1 MSRSRRSRNSRKRN
15 SSFFDTILQIDGK
28 KVICILLILFL
39 IFLLSFTCSKLLI
52 ASNSKKALSYD
63 SQKVASISDEE
74 KSSQNEVS
82 MDEDYTDSN
91 LLENRSDSSNTSS
104 DSSSTS
110 DSSRSFTLCAIGDVM
125 CHNTQYWDA
134 YVKSTGEYDFSYVFK
149 DIVKYT
155 MSPDI
160 TVGSLETS
168 FAGADRGYSNYP
180 TFNSPD
186 NLAYSLR
193 QIGVDVLSTAGNH
206 CLDMGYSGLCRTID
220 VLDGYGISHLG
231 TYKTQDEQKQ
241 ILYNYVKGTKIA
253 FVNYTYGTN
262 GIPIPDGKE
271 FCVNLINKDLIK
283 TQLDTAKSEGADIIV
298 ACMHWGTE
306 YRTTAN
312 SEQEELADFLFQN
325 GVDVILGNHPHTLEP
340 MEKRTVTLADGST
353 KDCFVIYALGNFI
366 CDQNYENTRNSII
379 LNLRI
384 THSSDNKISI
394 DRVTYTPIHIYKNPN
409 LSIQRFK
416 VLDIEKAID
425 SYEDGS
431 DTSIGKAKY
440 DDLKV
445 QLEKIKSI
453 VGDEILE

>member
-283 TQLDTAKSEGADIIV
+283 TQLDTAKSEGADMIV

-306 YRTTAN
+306 
-312 SEQEELADFLFQN
+312 
-325 GVDVILGNHPHTLEP
+325 
-340 MEKRTVTLADGST
+340 
-353 KDCFVIYALGNFI
+353 
-366 CDQNYENTRNSII
+366 
-379 LNLRI
+379 
-384 THSSDNKISI
+384 
-394 DRVTYTPIHIYKNPN
+394 
-409 LSIQRFK
+409 
-416 VLDIEKAID
+416 
-425 SYEDGS
+425 
-431 DTSIGKAKY
+431 
-440 DDLKV
+440 
-445 QLEKIKSI
+445 
-453 VGDEILE
+453 

>member
-1 MSRSRRSRNSRKRN
+1 MSRSRRNMNSRKRK
-15 SSFFDTILQIDGK
+15 SSFFDNILQIDGK

-63 SQKVASISDEE
+63 SQKVASISDED

-82 MDEDYTDSN
+82 MDENYTDSN

-110 DSSRSFTLCAIGDVM
+110 DSSMSFTLCAIGDVM

-168 FAGADRGYSNYP
+168 FAGAERGYSNYP

-193 QIGVDVLSTAGNH
+193 QIGIDVLSTAGNH

-220 VLDGYGISHLG
+220 VLDKNHIDHLG
-231 TYKTQDEQKQ
+231 TYKTQEDQQQ
-241 ILYNYVKGTKIA
+241 ILYKYVKGTKIA

-262 GIPIPDGKE
+262 GIPIPSGKE

-283 TQLDTAKSEGADIIV
+283 SQLDTAKSEGADMIV
-298 ACMHWGTE
+298 TCMHWGTE

-312 SEQEELADFLFQN
+312 KEQEELADFLFQN

-384 THSSDNKISI
+384 TRNKDNKIYI
-394 DRVTYTPIHIYKNPN
+394 DNVTYTPIHMYKNPN

-440 DDLKV
+440 EDLKV
-445 QLEKIKSI
+445 QLNKIKSI

>member
-1 MSRSRRSRNSRKRN
+1 MSRSRRNMNSRKRK
-15 SSFFDTILQIDGK
+15 SSFFDNILQIDGK

-63 SQKVASISDEE
+63 SQKVASISDED

-82 MDEDYTDSN
+82 MDENYTDSN

-110 DSSRSFTLCAIGDVM
+110 DSSMSFTLCAIGDVM

-168 FAGADRGYSNYP
+168 FAGAERGYSNYP

-193 QIGVDVLSTAGNH
+193 QIGIDVLSTAGNH

-220 VLDGYGISHLG
+220 VLDKNHIDHLG
-231 TYKTQDEQKQ
+231 TYKTQEDQQQ
-241 ILYNYVKGTKIA
+241 ILYKYVKGTKIA

-262 GIPIPDGKE
+262 GIPIPSGKE

-283 TQLDTAKSEGADIIV
+283 SQLDTAKSEGADMIV
-298 ACMHWGTE
+298 TCMHWGTE

-312 SEQEELADFLFQN
+312 KEQEELADFLFQN

-366 CDQNYENTRNSII
+366 CDQNYENTRNYII

-384 THSSDNKISI
+384 TRNKDNKIYI
-394 DRVTYTPIHIYKNPN
+394 DNVTYTPIHMYKNPN

-440 DDLKV
+440 EDLKV
-445 QLEKIKSI
+445 QLNKIKSI